1 MKFFFSK
8 LLKKL
13 SEICGDDEI
22 KWKEATAAAK
32 NAIEMRINFWSGIS
46 KVASSEPYS
55 KVTTKVEERI
65 NKRVT
70 KTANEHLKKTPV
82 AVQ

>member
-1 MKFFFSK
+1 MCPEKCQEGK
-8 LLKKL
+8 IKKKI
-13 SEICGDDEI
+13 SEICGEVEI
-22 KWKEATAAAK
+22 KWEEATTAAN

-46 KVASSEPYS
+46 KVASSKPYS

-70 KTANEHLKKTPV
+70 KTANEHLK
-82 AVQ
+82 